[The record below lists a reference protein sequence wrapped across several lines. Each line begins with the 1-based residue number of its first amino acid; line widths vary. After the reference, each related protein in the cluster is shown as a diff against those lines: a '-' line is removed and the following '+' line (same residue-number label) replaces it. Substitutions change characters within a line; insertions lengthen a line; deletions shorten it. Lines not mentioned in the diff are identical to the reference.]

1 MAKTLDAYVQTT
13 LKDDHSGHGYD
24 HAKRVRSLAR
34 RLQKEEGGDLTI
46 IETAALV
53 HDTIDSKLFEDASKQ
68 IALLKGELV
77 SLHYSQKEIEAILD
91 IITHMSWHLHDQSEK
106 SFEAKIVIDC
116 DRLEALGAIGLVRT
130 IEYGASKGRAFYEE
144 NNLVYQNGKA
154 SFKESTETTLSHFY
168 DKLLKLEGTFY
179 TATAEKEAKR
189 RSDFLRAFLDE
200 FYHELSV

>member
-1 MAKTLDAYVQTT
+1 MQTSLEDYVRET
-13 LKDDHSGHGYD
+13 LKNDRSGHGYS
-24 HAKRVRSLAR
+24 HAERVRKTALA
-34 RLQKEEGGDLTI
+34 LQKEEGGDPRI
-46 IETAALV
+46 IEAAALV
-53 HDTIDSKLFEDASKQ
+53 HDTIDSKLFSDQAHQVS
-68 IALLKGELV
+68 LLQDELV
-77 SLHYSQKEIEAILD
+77 SLGYSPKEIEAILA
-91 IITHMSWHLHDQSEK
+91 IITHMSWHLHDETEK
-106 SFEAKIVIDC
+106 TKEAKIVIDA

-144 NNLVYQNGKA
+144 NNLAYQNGKA
-154 SFKESTETTLSHFY
+154 SFKESTETTLSHLY